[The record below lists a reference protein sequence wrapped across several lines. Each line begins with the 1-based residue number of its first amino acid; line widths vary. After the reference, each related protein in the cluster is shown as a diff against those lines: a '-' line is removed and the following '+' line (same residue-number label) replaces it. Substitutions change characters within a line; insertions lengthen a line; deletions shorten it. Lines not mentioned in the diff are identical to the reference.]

1 MVASPSV
8 RGPITRRQR
17 LRARRAS
24 VLVAAAALGILGV
37 AGAPAPAGAACI
49 PVAQGPGMSAQGVLP
64 AGFRGSPPALKVRPA
79 YPQWRIQSPREPSR
93 DARTVELT
101 FLGHSSFLIRTPA
114 NATAV
119 TDYNG
124 YIRAGFP
131 PDIVTMNRA
140 HSTHYTDHVEPGVRH
155 ILRGWDEEGGI
166 PSHDVTVRDLRVR
179 NVPTNIRDGLG
190 GTGFAQNSIFI
201 FESVGLCIV
210 HLGHLHHPLTPEHA
224 GRIGLVDVLL
234 VPIDDGLTMLQRRMG
249 EVVETLRPAIV
260 VPMHYSGEDLLQTFI
275 GLMRDLGFTAR
286 FHETATVRLAKGS
299 LPRRTVLVLP
309 GGYF

>member
-1 MVASPSV
+1 MA
-8 RGPITRRQR
+8 T
-17 LRARRAS
+17 LRIW
-24 VLVAAAALGILGV
+24 AAAALSAML
-37 AGAPAPAGAACI
+37 AAAL
-49 PVAQGPGMSAQGVLP
+49 PTLP
-64 AGFRGSPPALKVRPA
+64 AAASCLAVAAAPQPAARLVPAAFGGEARPL
-79 YPQWRIQSPREPSR
+79 PST
-93 DARTVELT
+93 ARLDRAATPETVDLT
-101 FLGHSSFLIRTPA
+101 FLGHSSFLIRTPE
-114 NATAV
+114 NVTAI

-124 YIRAGFP
+124 YIRAAAP
-131 PDIVTMNRA
+131 PDIVTMNHA
-140 HSTHYTDHVEPGVRH
+140 HGTHYTDTVEPGVRYV
-155 ILRGWDEEGGI
+155 LRGWDSGEGV
-166 PSHDVTVRDLRVR
+166 PRHNVSLRDLRVR

-190 GTGFAQNSIFI
+190 GTRFAENSIFI